1 MPARTVTSPIGNLTI
16 VVENAAVIA
25 LDWRHPSRSGRDSLL
40 ARAEHPLAQYFSG
53 RLDAFDLPLAPRGSA
68 HELAVWREL
77 REIPPG
83 QTRSY
88 GAIARAI
95 GSSPRAVGGACGRN
109 PIPVII
115 PCHRVLAA
123 NGSLCGYSGAGG
135 TETKQ
140 FLLAHEAAEG
150 ITCRLI

>member
-16 VVENAAVIA
+16 VVENGAVIA
-25 LDWRHPSRSGRDSLL
+25 LDWRHPSRSDRDPLL
-40 ARAEHPLAQYFSG
+40 DRAEYQLERYFSG
-53 RLDAFDLPLAPRGSA
+53 HLDPFDLPLAPRGSP
-68 HELAVWREL
+68 HELAVWREVCD
-77 REIPPG
+77 IHAG

-115 PCHRVLAA
+115 PCHRVVAA
-123 NGSLCGYSGAGG
+123 NGALRGYSGAGG
-135 TETKQ
+135 AKTKQ

-150 ITCRLI
+150 ITSRLI